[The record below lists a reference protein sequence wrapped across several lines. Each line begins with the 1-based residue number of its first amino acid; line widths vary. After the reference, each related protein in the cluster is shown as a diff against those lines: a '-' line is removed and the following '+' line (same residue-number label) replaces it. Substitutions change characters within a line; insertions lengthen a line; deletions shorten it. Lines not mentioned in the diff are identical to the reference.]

1 MATNINTILEWF
13 KTGKKPTQQQFW
25 DSWQSFW
32 HKDEIIPQTKV
43 ENLSQDIDSKTS
55 NDDFL
60 AHISNPEAHSE
71 MRELLQQES
80 YKVID
85 ALISDAVYNVSA
97 DDFGKT
103 LRYNGT
109 TPITIVLSTTV
120 PFTIGKRFKI
130 YQAGSGQVT
139 FSVNG
144 YILRHGSDVLP
155 KLYGAYSNAAV
166 EVTDS
171 SPAQVYIYG
180 KLELA

>member
-1 MATNINTILEWF
+1 MATNINTLLQWF
-13 KTGKKPTQQQFW
+13 TTGKKPTQQEFW
-25 DSWQSFW
+25 DSWKSFW
-32 HKDEIIPQTKV
+32 HKEEIIPQAV
-43 ENLSQDIDSKTS
+43 IENLNQDLDSKTN

-60 AHISNPEAHSE
+60 AHLSNPLAHSE

-80 YKVID
+80 YIVID
-85 ALISDAVYNVSA
+85 TLVSDGVYNVSV

-109 TPITIVLSTTV
+109 NPVTIVLSTAV
-120 PFTIGKRFKI
+120 PFTVGKRFKI

-155 KLYGAYSNAAV
+155 KLYGAYSTAGI

-171 SPAQVYIYG
+171 SPPQVYIYG

>member
-1 MATNINTILEWF
+1 MATLAQIKNWF
-13 KTGKKPTQQQFW
+13 KTGLKPTQSQFW
-25 DSWQSFW
+25 ETWDSFF
-32 HKDEIIPQTKV
+32 HKEEIIPQASI
-43 ENLSQDIDSKTS
+43 ENLDQDLNSKAN

-85 ALISDAVYNVSA
+85 ALVSGGVYNVSA

-109 TPITIVLSTTV
+109 SPITIVLSTTV
-120 PFTIGKRFKI
+120 PFTVGKRFRI

-155 KLYGAYSNAAV
+155 KLYGTYSTAAI